1 MKKFSIKNYGKPTP
15 DNWRK
20 FGDSLLATGLF
31 AMTFAS
37 IAKHE
42 IAAIAISILCIVGKF
57 LTNFYAKDQDS
68 GQDSGE
74 TTH

>member
-37 IAKHE
+37 IAKNE
-42 IAAIAISILCIVGKF
+42 KATIAIAALCILGKF
-57 LTNFYAKDQDS
+57 LTNFYAKDP
-68 GQDSGE
+68 DSGE
-74 TTH
+74 KPKKTN